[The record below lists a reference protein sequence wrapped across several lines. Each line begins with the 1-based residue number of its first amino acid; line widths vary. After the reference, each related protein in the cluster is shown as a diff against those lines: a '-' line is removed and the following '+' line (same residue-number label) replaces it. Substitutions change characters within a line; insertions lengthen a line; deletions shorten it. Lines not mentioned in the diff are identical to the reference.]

1 MSDGQEPRLPGNTP
15 VLRPQTRPS
24 GNRPQRGR
32 GTNRGRSADRR
43 RSPVAAALSAQ
54 SAASVSAPGALTL
67 LSTATK
73 TTGPVPHE
81 EGGDSRAPESRKR
94 PAVNHWNSG
103 YTPEPATAPA
113 TATHALP
120 GAGAAPAVVAAAGDD
135 GAGDAMEDDA
145 GAVAAAPVPA
155 PAYRPIVIKK
165 HKKAKGAPPPT
176 FEEVRN
182 AAGVGGTPLP
192 SCPPTRLA
200 PSSLMIAPQTS
211 PLAYSSRAS
220 AGPPTPKLGTPPSA
234 IAAPRTAARAR

>member
-1 MSDGQEPRLPGNTP
+1 MATAWPR
-15 VLRPQTRPS
+15 RKAQ
-24 GNRPQRGR
+24 
-32 GTNRGRSADRR
+32 
-43 RSPVAAALSAQ
+43 VAAAQPAVVALPLAPGAGAVARSAQ
-54 SAASVSAPGALTL
+54 SGASASAPGADGIGL
-67 LSTATK
+67 LHVLQTATK
-73 TTGPVPHE
+73 TTGPVPYE
-81 EGGDSRAPESRKR
+81 DGGDSRAPDSRKR

-135 GAGDAMEDDA
+135 DAGDAMEDDA

-155 PAYRPIVIKK
+155 PAYRPIVINK
-165 HKKAKGAPPPT
+165 HTKAKGAPPPT

-220 AGPPTPKLGTPPSA
+220 AGPPTPPRSMPC
-234 IAAPRTAARAR
+234 APTSDR